1 MSGRNEPGKRM
12 EGAARRAQLLA
23 TAREIVQHCGVAA
36 LTLANLATACGVSK
50 PIAYNHFGTRERL
63 LAELYQELGAEH
75 DASARAALA
84 RLQADGGTRSAAART
99 ISAALIDC
107 LVQNGPLYDAIM
119 AALLASPDGARLA
132 DELTEAIVAAYAAT
146 LAELGE
152 GPERARALVRAMIG
166 ASEGLV
172 AALARHEVERDEA
185 IALLARL
192 IAPD

>member
-1 MSGRNEPGKRM
+1 MSGRNGPGKRM
-12 EGAARRAQLLA
+12 EGAARRAQLLGA
-23 TAREIVQHCGVAA
+23 AREIVQHRGVAA

-75 DASARAALA
+75 EASARAALA
-84 RLQADGGTRSAAART
+84 RLQGDGGTRSAAART
-99 ISAALIDC
+99 IAAALIDC

-119 AALLASPDGARLA
+119 AALRASPDGARLA
-132 DELTEAIVAAYAAT
+132 DELNEAIVAAYAAT

-152 GPERARALVRAMIG
+152 GPNRARTLVRAMIG

-172 AALARHEVERDEA
+172 AALARNEVEREEA

-192 IAPD
+192 IEAD

>member
-1 MSGRNEPGKRM
+1 MSGRSEPGKRM
-12 EGAARRAQLLA
+12 EGAARRAQLLSA
-23 TAREIVQHCGVAA
+23 AREIVQQRGVAA

-75 DASARAALA
+75 EVSARAALA
-84 RLQADGGTRSAAART
+84 RLQDDGGTRSAAART
-99 ISAALIDC
+99 IAAALIDC

-119 AALLASPDGARLA
+119 AALRASPDGTRLA
-132 DELTEAIVAAYAAT
+132 DELNEAIVAAYAVT

-152 GPERARALVRAMIG
+152 GPDRARTLVRAMIG

-172 AALARHEVERDEA
+172 TALARGEVEREGA

-192 IAPD
+192 VEAD

>member
-12 EGAARRAQLLA
+12 EGAARRAQLLG
-23 TAREIVQHCGVAA
+23 TARAIVQHHGVAA

-99 ISAALIDC
+99 IAAALIDC
-107 LVQNGPLYDAIM
+107 LAQNGPLYDAIM
-119 AALLASPDGARLA
+119 AALRTSPDGARLA

-172 AALARHEVERDEA
+172 AALARGEVEREEA
-185 IALLARL
+185 ITLLARL
-192 IAPD
+192 IETA